1 MRTKDEIRAAMRA
14 RRRALTAA
22 QRAAASEAVSAALLA
37 RADVR
42 TALAAKRPFAV
53 YLAAPHELDLAPFVA
68 ALWAADVTV
77 AVPCWDAAS
86 ARYVLGAYDN
96 TTPLVEGA
104 SRIREPAEVRP
115 IAPADIGVWI
125 VPGLAATAAA
135 GTTVCSA
142 RLRPGPWRSASPTS
156 SRSWMHCPW
165 SRTTGRSP
173 ALSAC
178 RKDIPRSWRSSTASP

>member
-22 QRAAASEAVSAALLA
+22 QRAAASEAVSVALLA

-77 AVPCWDAAS
+77 ASIHGPAPVRARPTVTS
-86 ARYVLGAYDN
+86 A
-96 TTPLVEGA
+96 T
-104 SRIREPAEVRP
+104 SR
-115 IAPADIGVWI
+115 
-125 VPGLAATAAA
+125 
-135 GTTVCSA
+135 A
-142 RLRPGPWRSASPTS
+142 RRGMRA
-156 SRSWMHCPW
+156 
-165 SRTTGRSP
+165 
-173 ALSAC
+173 
-178 RKDIPRSWRSSTASP
+178 

>member
-1 MRTKDEIRAAMRA
+1 MRTKGEIRAAMRA

-42 TALAAKRPFAV
+42 AALAAKRPFAV
-53 YLAAPHELDLAPFVA
+53 YLAAPHELDLAPFIA
-68 ALWAADVTV
+68 ALWVADVTV

-115 IAPADIGVWI
+115 VAPADIGVWI
-125 VPGLAATAAA
+125 VPGLAFTRAGGRLGYGGGWYDRLLGEAA
-135 GTTVCSA
+135 
-142 RLRPGPWRSASPTS
+142 PGAVALGVAHVFQIVDALPVEP
-156 SRSWMHCPW
+156 HD
-165 SRTTGRSP
+165 RT
-173 ALSAC
+173 LS
-178 RKDIPRSWRSSTASP
+178 DVVSV

>member
-22 QRAAASEAVSAALLA
+22 QRAAASEAVSVALLA

-104 SRIREPAEVRP
+104 SRSKRAEN
-115 IAPADIGVWI
+115 
-125 VPGLAATAAA
+125 
-135 GTTVCSA
+135 SA
-142 RLRPGPWRSASPTS
+142 L
-156 SRSWMHCPW
+156 
-165 SRTTGRSP
+165 TG
-173 ALSAC
+173 
-178 RKDIPRSWRSSTASP
+178 